1 MKTSGSSFELIMQ
14 EVLDQKQI
22 MEDLQA
28 ENDELK
34 RQLAELSAGRGI
46 FVEILGK
53 RYPLVGEPVRVSPE
67 EVPAAEVDL
76 SLQETTAIKS
86 ENLSPPLAE
95 TPLPTT
101 ELTVEE
107 AAEDQRSLASPATP
121 SFLEEALL
129 DEFSAANTRQIA
141 VWSGPITNHPTFDEE
156 EKETLRRELS
166 GSFLLE

>member
-14 EVLDQKQI
+14 ELLDQKQV

-28 ENDELK
+28 ENDELQ
-34 RQLAELSAGRGI
+34 RQLAELRAGRGI

-53 RYPLVGEPVRVSPE
+53 RYPLVSEPVRVSL
-67 EVPAAEVDL
+67 EVAPAAEVDL

-86 ENLSPPLAE
+86 EALPPPLAE
-95 TPLPTT
+95 TPLPATD
-101 ELTVEE
+101 LRVEE
-107 AAEDQRSLASPATP
+107 VAEERLPLASPATP

-129 DEFSAANTRQIA
+129 DEFSAASTRQIA
-141 VWSGPITNHPTFDEE
+141 VWSGPITNHPTFDEQ

>member
-28 ENDELK
+28 ENDELQ
-34 RQLAELSAGRGI
+34 RQLAELRAGQGI
-46 FVEILGK
+46 LVEILGK
-53 RYPLVGEPVRVSPE
+53 RYPLAGEAVSVSPE
-67 EVPAAEVDL
+67 VVPEAEVDL
-76 SLQETTAIKS
+76 SLQETREIKS
-86 ENLSPPLAE
+86 EALPPPLAE
-95 TPLPTT
+95 TPLPAT
-101 ELTVEE
+101 ELAVEE
-107 AAEDQRSLASPATP
+107 MAEDRPPLASPATP

-129 DEFSAANTRQIA
+129 DEFSAASTRQIS
-141 VWSGPITNHPTFDEE
+141 VWSGPITNHPTFDEQ

>member
-14 EVLDQKQI
+14 EVLDQKQL

-28 ENDELK
+28 ENDELQ
-34 RQLAELSAGRGI
+34 RQLAELRAGRGI

-53 RYPLVGEPVRVSPE
+53 RYPLVGEPVRVSA
-67 EVPAAEVDL
+67 EVAPAAEVDL
-76 SLQETTAIKS
+76 SLQETTLIKS
-86 ENLSPPLAE
+86 EALPPPLAE
-95 TPLPTT
+95 TPLPAT
-101 ELTVEE
+101 ELAVEGM
-107 AAEDQRSLASPATP
+107 AEDRPTLASPATP

-129 DEFSAANTRQIA
+129 DEFSAASTRQIA
-141 VWSGPITNHPTFDEE
+141 VWSGPITNHPTFDEQ

>member
-14 EVLDQKQI
+14 EVLDQKQL
-22 MEDLQA
+22 MEDLQT
-28 ENDELK
+28 ENDDLR
-34 RQLAELSAGRGI
+34 RQLAELRAGRGI

-53 RYPLVGEPVRVSPE
+53 RYPLVGEPVRVTPE
-67 EVPAAEVDL
+67 IVPAAEVDL

-86 ENLSPPLAE
+86 EAFPPPLAE
-95 TPLPTT
+95 TPLPAT

-107 AAEDQRSLASPATP
+107 MAEDRPPLASSATP

-129 DEFSAANTRQIA
+129 DEFSAATTRQIA
-141 VWSGPITNHPTFDEE
+141 VWSGPITNHPTFDEQ

>member
-14 EVLDQKQI
+14 EVLDQKQL

-28 ENDELK
+28 ENDELQQ
-34 RQLAELSAGRGI
+34 QLAELRAGRGI

-67 EVPAAEVDL
+67 VAPAAGVDL
-76 SLQETTAIKS
+76 SLRETAVIKS
-86 ENLSPPLAE
+86 EVLPPPLAE
-95 TPLPTT
+95 TPLPAT
-101 ELTVEE
+101 EISVEGM
-107 AAEDQRSLASPATP
+107 AEDRPTLATPATP

-129 DEFSAANTRQIA
+129 DEFSAASTRQIA
-141 VWSGPITNHPTFDEE
+141 VWSGPITNHPTFDEQ